1 MPTKRAVIVL
11 EFNELSPVLM
21 RRFID
26 AGHLPMLARPVE
38 LVDWLERSWRE
49 VEAGSAPSR

>member
-26 AGHLPMLARPVE
+26 AGHLPGFRRLH
-38 LVDWLERSWRE
+38 D
-49 VEAGSAPSR
+49 EAGVWTTDAAERPPFLEP